1 MLAEAAAVR
10 GIAQR
15 DGFDA
20 RRPRFALLAL
30 TGVFVALAV
39 LFMTYDLKGSLSYAL
54 EFRARKLGG
63 LALVGF
69 AVAYSSVLFHT
80 VTHNRILT
88 PSLMGFDALYQLI
101 QTSAAFF
108 FGTFAVLQL
117 DERIRFGIEIAI
129 MLAFATVLY
138 RTLFGRDDRDL
149 YVLVL
154 VGIVMGLM
162 FSSLTSL
169 VSRLIDP
176 NEFIALQDRL
186 FADFSR
192 INQDLLVVSS
202 AIILAVV
209 AVSWRL
215 LPRLDVVALGRE
227 HSTNL
232 GVDHQRI
239 VNEVLVVIALLVSV
253 STALVGPVTFLGLLV
268 ANLSYQVTGTFRHRY
283 TVPAAVLLGMSALIG
298 GQFILQEV
306 LASSTRLSVVV
317 SFVGGLYFIALLWR
331 EARTARA

>member
-1 MLAEAAAVR
+1 MLAEGVAIDMPAR
-10 GIAQR
+10 R

-20 RRPRFALLAL
+20 RRPRLALLGL
-30 TGVFVALAV
+30 GGVFMALAV
-39 LFMTYDLKGSLSYAL
+39 LFMTYDLKGSLSFAL
-54 EFRARKLGG
+54 EFRARRLGG

-88 PSLMGFDALYQLI
+88 PSLMGFDSLYQLI

-108 FGTFAVLQL
+108 FGTFAVLQV
-117 DERIRFGIEIAI
+117 DERLRFGIEVAI
-129 MLAFATVLY
+129 MLTFAGLLY
-138 RTLFGRDDRDL
+138 RWLFGRDDRDL

-154 VGIVMGLM
+154 VGIVMGMM
-162 FSSLTSL
+162 FSSLTAL

-192 INQDLLVVSS
+192 VNQDLLIVS
-202 AIILAVV
+202 AVV
-209 AVSWRL
+209 IGAVVIASWRL
-215 LPRLDVVALGRE
+215 LARLDVVALGRE

-232 GVDHQRI
+232 GVGHQRA
-239 VNEVLVVIALLVSV
+239 VNEVLMIVALLVSV

-268 ANLSYQVTGTFRHRY
+268 ANLAYQVTGTFRHHY

-317 SFVGGLYFIALLWR
+317 SFVGGVYFIALLWR
-331 EARTARA
+331 EARKVRA

>member
-1 MLAEAAAVR
+1 MLAELAHTAVAPR
-10 GIAQR
+10 R

-20 RRPRFALLAL
+20 RRPRIVLLILGLVFA
-30 TGVFVALAV
+30 ALAT
-39 LFMTYDLKGSLSYAL
+39 LFMTYDLKGSLSFAL

-108 FGTFAVLQL
+108 LGTFAMLQV
-117 DERIRFGIEIAI
+117 DERIRFGLEVAI
-129 MLAFATVLY
+129 MLAFASVLY
-138 RTLFGRDDRDL
+138 RWLFGRNDRDL

-154 VGIVMGLM
+154 VGIVMGMM

-176 NEFIALQDRL
+176 NDFIALQDRL

-192 INQDLLVVSS
+192 INQDLLLVSF
-202 AIILAVV
+202 IIIGAVV
-209 AVSWRL
+209 VTSWRL
-215 LPRLDVVALGRE
+215 LARLDVITLGRE

-232 GVDHQRI
+232 GVNHQRI
-239 VNEVLVVIALLVSV
+239 VNEVLIVIALLVSV

-268 ANLSYQVTGTFRHRY
+268 ANLAYQVTGTFRHRY

-317 SFVGGLYFIALLWR
+317 SFVGGVYFIALLWR
-331 EARTARA
+331 ETRTVRP